1 MSRIANKLP
10 SRAMVVAIVA
20 CVLAVA
26 GTATA
31 ATGSFGLGIFNKK
44 ARSKIVGVGPLLY
57 QSDNVLIPATSRTGL
72 SVNCPAGK
80 VPVGGGVRV
89 STGTA
94 VTFGEGVVDS
104 YPTSS
109 GWAGKV
115 DNPGGESHT
124 ATIIAICARASS
136 TAGSI
141 GGLRVK

>member
-10 SRAMVVAIVA
+10 SRAMVVAIIA
-20 CVLAVA
+20 CMLAVA

-44 ARSKIVGVGPLLY
+44 ARNKVVGVGPLLF
-57 QSDNVLIPATSRTGL
+57 QSNNVLIPATSRTGL
-72 SVNCPAGK
+72 SVNCPAGQ
-80 VPVGGGVRV
+80 VPVGGGIRV

-104 YPTSS
+104 YPTGS

-115 DNPGGESHT
+115 DNPGTESHT
-124 ATIIAICARASS
+124 ATIIAICARASA